1 MADVNA
7 EADSPPGSSEGNAV
21 NANNHGDVPPRGGR
35 RLAVPLPAKLEMRGD
50 MVSNWRRFDRMWRNY
65 EIVTRLREETDE
77 FRTATLLTCIG
88 SESLDVYEGLPFE
101 EDERQNVAV
110 VLKKFEEFCLGE
122 VNETYESYMFFCR
135 NQDAGETVESY
146 ITTLRKMAKTCN
158 FGRLEDRLL
167 RDRVVMGIRDGN
179 LRSKL
184 LEIRQLDLKQCID
197 CCRAFESSKFKTE
210 AMSVNQPTAHD
221 DIHWMKNRKQQ
232 NKPWK
237 TRKPV
242 GKKKTYACFVEGH
255 MS

>member
-7 EADSPPGSSEGNAV
+7 EADSPPGPSEGSDRANAV

-65 EIVTRLREETDE
+65 EIVTRLGEETDE

-88 SESLDVYEGLPFE
+88 SEALDVYEGLPFE

-122 VNETYESYMFFCR
+122 VNETYESYMFFCQ

-184 LEIRQLDLKQCID
+184 LEI
-197 CCRAFESSKFKTE
+197 
-210 AMSVNQPTAHD
+210 
-221 DIHWMKNRKQQ
+221 
-232 NKPWK
+232 
-237 TRKPV
+237 
-242 GKKKTYACFVEGH
+242 
-255 MS
+255 